1 MIFLNK
7 LASQIKLGTMWAG
20 MGSLKHKYSDDKNWY
35 KFKPIK
41 VTTWI
46 LK

>member
-7 LASQIKLGTMWAG
+7 LASKIKLVAMLAG
-20 MGSLKHKYSDDKNWY
+20 LESLQHKYSGDKNWY